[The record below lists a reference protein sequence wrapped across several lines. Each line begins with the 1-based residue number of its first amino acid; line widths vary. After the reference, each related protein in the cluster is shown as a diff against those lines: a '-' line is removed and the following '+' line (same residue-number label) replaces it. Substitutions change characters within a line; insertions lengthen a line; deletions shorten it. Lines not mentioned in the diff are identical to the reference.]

1 MQKQGRYDAIRKI
14 SVELYSWTLRTWG
27 MDIYVY
33 ICVHIK
39 YGYVN
44 VCTYMHFILVQL
56 WLQWSFTDYMMLKT
70 LANVTYIPS
79 VHFLVLSAAHA
90 CGTGVTAWIQC
101 ALQKATRYTH
111 THCTFCSSPSTY
123 GSIPVMLCCCHLTPS
138 DTSLHHVVLI
148 LCNRTP
154 HSCTYWWRRF
164 YKII

>member
-1 MQKQGRYDAIRKI
+1 MQGKI
-14 SVELYSWTLRTWG
+14 WCDMLLLSEALVMDPTWNTD
-27 MDIYVY
+27 MHV
-33 ICVHIK
+33 
-39 YGYVN
+39 
-44 VCTYMHFILVQL
+44 YMHFILVQL
-56 WLQWSFTDYMMLKT
+56 WLQWSVSYSRMLKA
-70 LANVTYIPS
+70 LPNVTYIPS

-90 CGTGVTAWIQC
+90 CGTGVPQLTAWIQC
-101 ALQKATRYTH
+101 ALQKATRYIH